1 MNNTKKKVHFANTT
15 KKSRPVLISEPTFVE
30 PTITKKKFT
39 EKPTLISEQ
48 PLQTTPIEPT
58 ITKKKFT
65 EKPTLISD
73 DEPTRDEP
81 IQLFSE
87 QPLQPFPI
95 SEQPFTNPILTEPT
109 SIEPFSE
116 PIISKKKFTEKPT
129 LIPEPLISKKKFTEK
144 PKLIPEPL
152 PTPMATPMEPLISK
166 KKFTEKPTLI
176 PEPLPTPMEPRI
188 SKKKFTKR
196 PVLIPESKKK
206 TIKKREEVV
215 LTQNRFP
222 LQTTENIIQNKI
234 IDKQGEEDVPEP
246 DIPVELQFYA
256 DQCKSSGNKYSN
268 SCNSF
273 LHEKE
278 MFERKDPDTE
288 DFLYP
293 SLNDPNF
300 NIKISEKKEFDDTQ
314 YNGKLHER
322 SSDPKENKKNF
333 VEYTEELI
341 HADFELAPHQNFV
354 RNYLSFQTPYN
365 SLLLYHG
372 LGSGKTLTSIGIA
385 EEMRSYLKRMNIRKK
400 IIVVASPN
408 VQDNFKHQLFDER
421 KLSEDLPFQMK
432 DLIGNN
438 ILNEVNPTGSI
449 KQKEILLKKVEK
461 LIRNDYS
468 FFGYLQFANYINSFD
483 SIDQDGNL
491 NISKTV
497 RKIQHEFNSSLIII
511 DEIQNMKNIKDSKN
525 NKIASKAFQKL
536 VKSTNNL
543 RLLFL
548 TATPMFNSSKE
559 IIWILNMMNM
569 NDGRSIIKTSDVF
582 DENDNLLE
590 DGKEILVQ
598 KATGYI
604 SFVRGE
610 NPYTFPFRIYPN
622 IFSPEHTFEHI
633 PKPTIQMNL
642 KPIPEDE
649 NYHYISLY
657 LTEIGTYQQ
666 KVYNYILSLF
676 KKDTFF
682 KNKINFMGANTFNYT
697 ILQPLIQCLNITY
710 PTKEQIQDNSS
721 GEGEDDQ
728 PVQDEDQSVQDEDQP
743 VQDEDQPVQEEYEDI
758 QEENEE
764 EDQQKENQEENIPV
778 QEENEVLVGGEGSDD
793 EMEINEEEE
802 DSSVDVVNIEFKSLY
817 GIKGIKK
824 IMIYNDN
831 MREKG
836 KYKYRYPEPEF
847 QIFKPDQIGNYSSKI
862 KNICDCIYSN
872 GILSEGII
880 LIYSQYID
888 SGLIPMALALEEI
901 GFKRC
906 CGLPSLFESN
916 SVKTIGTYSMIT
928 GDKRL
933 SPNNNNEVKK
943 LVEDENTDGER
954 IKIVLISQAGSEG
967 IDFKNIRQV
976 HIMEPWYNMNRIEQ
990 IFGRAVRN
998 FSHKNLPLDMRN
1010 VQLFMHGT
1018 ILPDKNEES
1027 ADIYI
1032 YRIAEYK
1039 ARQIGVVSRIL
1050 KKTAVDCILNHS
1062 QTNFTREN
1070 MDTTLNITL
1079 STNPEQFIP
1088 FQVGDVP
1095 YSSTCDYLEDC
1106 NYTCSPNKENL
1117 EINSSTYSEE
1127 FVFSNIEKII
1137 NKIKFLFK
1145 SNFFYKKTELIEEIN
1160 HPKKYS
1166 LTKINA
1172 ALTHLIETS
1181 TEYLKDK
1188 YKRNGRLIN
1197 IGEYYLFQP
1206 LELNN
1211 EHISIFE
1218 RIQPIQD
1225 KYEKIQFKINN
1236 ENDKNVPYVHVR
1248 EEKIPHEE
1256 HEDERPNGWEED
1268 ERPNGWEEDE
1278 RPNGWEEAKGMDKE
1292 DRIRHNEMMSEQ
1304 MAPEQMTPEQ
1314 MVPEQM
1320 APEQMAPN
1328 PRPEPPVMSRL
1339 NIPKVFQN
1347 MKKQYDLAIKFFE
1360 SPNLKQ
1366 EEKFQ
1371 DSDEDWKFRYSTA
1384 WIVMK
1389 NLSMYNILTN
1399 SSTTVTFD
1407 LLKQILVDHIIDFI
1421 EIKERKNLLN
1431 YMYNTTERDDF
1442 FQLCMNSI
1450 EERILVV
1457 GDIIGY
1463 ILYNNDPEITTSE
1476 PLYYFLTKSENG
1488 VLQWVD
1494 AKKSVKD
1501 KIIQQADVIKDE
1513 ILEKGF
1519 NSIIGF
1525 VERKDT
1531 SMVFK
1536 TKVTVFTPEI
1546 KRVQTGRICDEA
1558 VKKVQ
1563 TELLNEIVNENI
1575 YQVFA
1580 PKVTQQRKYYQQ
1592 IEVLPDKVNIK
1603 YVNKYE
1609 ICFLSEFIL
1618 RYYQKIN
1625 KDDKMWFMNFE
1636 TQRFV
1641 NFRSWKPTPI

>member
-15 KKSRPVLISEPTFVE
+15 KKSRPLLPDEPIIS
-30 PTITKKKFT
+30 KKKFT
-39 EKPTLISEQ
+39 KKPKLISEQ
-48 PLQTTPIEPT
+48 PLQTTQIEPT

-65 EKPTLISD
+65 ERPVLISD
-73 DEPTRDEP
+73 DEPTRDDPIQLFSEQPLQPFPVSEQPFINPILTEPTPMEPFSEPIISKKKFTEKPKLISEQPLEIDDEPARDEP

-87 QPLQPFPI
+87 QPLQPFPV
-95 SEQPFTNPILTEPT
+95 S
-109 SIEPFSE
+109 
-116 PIISKKKFTEKPT
+116 
-129 LIPEPLISKKKFTEK
+129 EPLISKKKFTEN
-144 PKLIPEPL
+144 PTLIP
-152 PTPMATPMEPLISK
+152 EPLISK

-176 PEPLPTPMEPRI
+176 PEPLPTPMEPVSKPPII

-196 PVLIPESKKK
+196 PILIQESKKK
-206 TIKKREEVV
+206 TIKKRQEVV

-234 IDKQGEEDVPEP
+234 IDKHGEEYVQEP

-314 YNGKLHER
+314 YNGKLHEK
-322 SSDPKENKKNF
+322 SSDPKENKNNF

-385 EEMRSYLKRMNIRKK
+385 EEMRNYLKRMNIRKK

-421 KLSEDLPFQMK
+421 KLSDDVPFQMK

-461 LIRNDYS
+461 LIRNNYS

-491 NISKTV
+491 NVSKTV
-497 RKIQHEFNSSLIII
+497 RKIQQEFNNSLIII

-559 IIWILNMMNM
+559 IIWILNIMNM
-569 NDGRSIIKTSDVF
+569 NDGRSTIKTSDVF

-590 DGKEILVQ
+590 DGKEILIQ

-622 IFSPEHTFEHI
+622 IFSPERTFEQI

-642 KPIPEDE
+642 KPIPEYE

-657 LTEIGTYQQ
+657 LTEIGAYQQ

-710 PTKEQIQDNSS
+710 PTKEQIQDNTS
-721 GEGEDDQ
+721 EEDDENIPAQ
-728 PVQDEDQSVQDEDQP
+728 EENIPAQDEEFQD
-743 VQDEDQPVQEEYEDI
+743 EYEDI
-758 QEENEE
+758 QE
-764 EDQQKENQEENIPV
+764 DNQDEQNNDENIPV
-778 QEENEVLVGGEGSDD
+778 QDENILAQDELIGGEGTDD

-802 DSSVDVVNIEFKSLY
+802 DYSVDVVNIEFKSLY
-817 GIKGIKK
+817 GIKGMKK
-824 IMIYNDN
+824 VMIYNDN

-836 KYKYRYPEPEF
+836 KYKYRYSEPEF
-847 QIFKPDQIGNYSSKI
+847 QIFKPFQIGNYSSKI
-862 KNICDCIYSN
+862 KHICDCIYFN

-906 CGLPSLFESN
+906 CGLPCLFESN
-916 SVKTIGTYSMIT
+916 SVKSIGTYSMIT

-943 LVEDENTDGER
+943 LVEDENTNGER

-998 FSHKNLPLDMRN
+998 FSHKKLPLDMRN

-1079 STNPEQFIP
+1079 STDPEQFIP

-1106 NYTCSPNKENL
+1106 NYTCSPNKENVQ
-1117 EINSSTYSEE
+1117 INSSTYSED

-1145 SNFFYKKTELIEEIN
+1145 TNFFYKKTELIEEIN

-1172 ALTHLIETS
+1172 ALTHLIETP

-1188 YKRNGRLIN
+1188 YNRNGKLIN

-1206 LELNN
+1206 SGLNN
-1211 EHISIFE
+1211 QHISIFE

-1225 KYEKIQFKINN
+1225 KYDKIQFKINN
-1236 ENDKNVPYVHVR
+1236 ENDKNVPYIHVR
-1248 EEKIPHEE
+1248 EEKQVEPVPREE
-1256 HEDERPNGWEED
+1256 EIPNGWEEEKGENRKEERERDQKIYD
-1268 ERPNGWEEDE
+1268 E
-1278 RPNGWEEAKGMDKE
+1278 
-1292 DRIRHNEMMSEQ
+1292 Q
-1304 MAPEQMTPEQ
+1304 Q
-1314 MVPEQM
+1314 
-1320 APEQMAPN
+1320 
-1328 PRPEPPVMSRL
+1328 PRPEPPLMTRL

-1347 MKKQYDLAIKFFE
+1347 MKKQYDLAIKFFD

-1366 EEKFQ
+1366 EERFQ

-1384 WIVMK
+1384 GIVMK
-1389 NLSMYNILTN
+1389 NLNNYNILTN
-1399 SSTTVTFD
+1399 SSSNVPIE

-1442 FQLCMNSI
+1442 FELCMNSI
-1450 EERILVV
+1450 EDRIVVV
-1457 GDIIGY
+1457 GDTIGY

-1476 PLYYFLTKSENG
+1476 PLYYFLTKLENG
-1488 VLQWVD
+1488 TLQWSD

-1501 KIIQQADVIKDE
+1501 KIIQQVDIIRDE

-1563 TELLNEIVNENI
+1563 TDLLNEIVNENI
-1575 YQVFA
+1575 YQVFP

-1625 KDDKMWFMNFE
+1625 KENKIWFMNFE